1 MKNLFKDLNFE
12 ISTEAY
18 NVLQETIR
26 RIRDA
31 REPIDNYLDNFNAS
45 GRILEDVEFLNLVR
59 IAIDTM
65 LNDFK
70 YI

>member
-1 MKNLFKDLNFE
+1 MKNLFKNLNFE

-45 GRILEDVEFLNLVR
+45 GRIQEDVEFLNLVR
-59 IAIDTM
+59 TAIDSM

-70 YI
+70 AI